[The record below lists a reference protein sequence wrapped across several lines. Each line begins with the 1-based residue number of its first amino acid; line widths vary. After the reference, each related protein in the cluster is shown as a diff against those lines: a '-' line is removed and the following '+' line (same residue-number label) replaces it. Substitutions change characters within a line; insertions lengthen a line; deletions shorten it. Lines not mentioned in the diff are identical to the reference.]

1 MRWAPVAAG
10 RVPVTL
16 RRAVAADVAACAR
29 IVYDA
34 FTAIGEAHRFP
45 PSFPSLEAATRVSK
59 FFIDLPAIW
68 SLIAEHDGRPVGAV
82 FVDEGDEIRGV
93 ALIAVDPAVQ
103 QRGIGRRLMEAA
115 LERTRG
121 AAGVRLVQE
130 AYNTLAMSLYASLGF
145 EVKEPL
151 LRMTGRP
158 RSAPRPGLEVRAFG
172 PDRLEECARLCA
184 RVHGVD
190 RSGDLRDAFGVFSPF
205 AALRDGRIVAYTY
218 AVFGGSLAW
227 GVAESEADMR
237 ALLLG
242 VAAATAAPLA
252 LLVPTRQPSLLR
264 WCLAEG
270 LRAEKPLTLMAMG
283 KYQEPQGCYFPSGIY

>member
-1 MRWAPVAAG
+1 HDGGGYAASRG
-10 RVPVTL
+10 RTCS
-16 RRAVAADVAACAR
+16 RNRTIERSHAACGR
-29 IVYDA
+29 HSC
-34 FTAIGEAHRFP
+34 AITRTVPNP
-45 PSFPSLEAATRVSK
+45 PTSSRSLASLAATVSGSPT
-59 FFIDLPAIW
+59 IQML
-68 SLIAEHDGRPVGAV
+68 SR
-82 FVDEGDEIRGV
+82 RYSSV

-158 RSAPRPGLEVRAFG
+158 RSAPRPGVEVRAFG

-205 AALRDGRIVAYTY
+205 A
-218 AVFGGSLAW
+218 
-227 GVAESEADMR
+227 
-237 ALLLG
+237 
-242 VAAATAAPLA
+242 
-252 LLVPTRQPSLLR
+252 
-264 WCLAEG
+264 
-270 LRAEKPLTLMAMG
+270 
-283 KYQEPQGCYFPSGIY
+283 